1 MNPKQ
6 PNQGEGDRIS
16 ARRYNRD
23 LREFISEGRVEPAA
37 RDAELFVE
45 THPDEAMRAERKA
58 KHGPMG
64 WLARTVESLRAV
76 LHRK

>member
-1 MNPKQ
+1 MNPKE
-6 PNQGEGDRIS
+6 PNQGEGDRVS

-23 LREFISEGRVEPAA
+23 LRDFISEGRVEPAA
-37 RDAELFVE
+37 REAERFVEAHPADAE
-45 THPDEAMRAERKA
+45 RAERKA

-64 WLARTVESLRAV
+64 WLERTVESIRAV

>member
-1 MNPKQ
+1 MNTKE
-6 PNQGEGDRIS
+6 PNQGEGDRVS

-23 LREFISEGRVEPAA
+23 LRDFISEGRVEPAA
-37 RDAELFVE
+37 REAERFVE
-45 THPDEAMRAERKA
+45 AHPADADRAERQA

-64 WLARTVESLRAV
+64 WLERTVESIRAV

>member
-1 MNPKQ
+1 MNTKD
-6 PNQGEGDRIS
+6 PNQGEGDRTS

-37 RDAELFVE
+37 RQAEHYVE
-45 THPDEAMRAERKA
+45 AHPDEAMRAERKA

-64 WLARTVESLRAV
+64 WLERTVESIRAV

>member
-1 MNPKQ
+1 MNTKE
-6 PNQGEGDRIS
+6 PNQGEGDRVS

-23 LREFISEGRVEPAA
+23 LRDFISEGRVEPAA
-37 RDAELFVE
+37 REAERFVE
-45 THPDEAMRAERKA
+45 AHPADAARAERKA

-64 WLARTVESLRAV
+64 WLERTVESIRAV

>member
-1 MNPKQ
+1 MNTKD
-6 PNQGEGDRIS
+6 PNQGEGDRTS

-23 LREFISEGRVEPAA
+23 LRDFIAKGRVDPAA
-37 RDAELFVE
+37 RQAEQYVE
-45 THPDEAMRAERKA
+45 AHPDEAMRAERKA

-64 WLARTVESLRAV
+64 WLERTVESIRAV

>member
-1 MNPKQ
+1 MNPKE

-37 RDAELFVE
+37 REAERFVQ
-45 THPDEAMRAERKA
+45 THPDEAMRDERKA

>member
-1 MNPKQ
+1 MDTKD
-6 PNQGEGDRIS
+6 PNQGEGDRIA

-37 RDAELFVE
+37 RQAELYVE
-45 THPDEAMRAERKA
+45 AHPDEATRAERKA

-64 WLARTVESLRAV
+64 WLARTVESIRAV
-76 LHRK
+76 LHRM